1 MSNSHQFSGF
11 SPAALDFLRQLEANN
26 NRDWFEAHKD
36 IYQNEIVAHA
46 PAFVSALGERLK
58 SISPAIEYDARTTG
72 AGSMMRIYRDIRF
85 SKDKTPYK
93 TRIAFVFWQGPLK
106 KMENPAFGFQ
116 FNANDGELMAGQF
129 GFSKE
134 MLTSYRNAVLDERLG
149 NELLTI
155 LRSISQA
162 GAYQIGGE
170 TSKRVPTGYDANH
183 PRAELL
189 RYQGLYAQIG
199 GIPAEV
205 LTSPTLV
212 DVLFEHFR
220 AISPL
225 QQWLVRLA
233 GG

>member
-11 SPAALDFLRQLEANN
+11 SPAALDFLCHLEANN

-155 LRSISQA
+155 LRSITQA

-170 TSKRVPTGYDANH
+170 TSKRVPTG
-183 PRAELL
+183 
-189 RYQGLYAQIG
+189 
-199 GIPAEV
+199 
-205 LTSPTLV
+205 
-212 DVLFEHFR
+212 
-220 AISPL
+220 
-225 QQWLVRLA
+225 
-233 GG
+233 